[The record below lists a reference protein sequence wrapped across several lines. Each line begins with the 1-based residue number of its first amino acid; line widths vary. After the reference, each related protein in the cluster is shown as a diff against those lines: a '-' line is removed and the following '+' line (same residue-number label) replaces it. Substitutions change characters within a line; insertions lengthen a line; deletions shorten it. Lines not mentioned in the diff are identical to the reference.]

1 MPHILEPH
9 LTPVEI
15 QSLRPTQMTVGLR
28 EVEDKRR
35 QWDAIRKDMGA
46 DFLGRHMVPVVI
58 GRKGRLYLVDHHHL
72 VRALHEAGEQHVLTS
87 VVADLGHLGKD
98 EFWSVMD
105 HRNLVYPF
113 DADGVRRPVSDLP
126 KSIGA
131 LEDDPFRSLA
141 GAVRDAGGFAK
152 IDAPFSEFVWADF
165 FRRRVQ
171 AKRLSSSFEKVVHEA
186 VELAHSHD
194 ARHLPG
200 WCGASRN
207 PPPPAENPPGPEL

>member
-1 MPHILEPH
+1 MPRILEPH

-15 QSLRPTQMTVGLR
+15 RALRPTQMTVGLR

-35 QWDAIRKDMGA
+35 QWAAIRQEKGA
-46 DFLGRHMVPVVI
+46 DFLGRHMVPVVV
-58 GRKGRLYLVDHHHL
+58 GRKDRLYLVDHHHL
-72 VRALHEAGEQHVLTS
+72 VRALYEEGEKHVLTS
-87 VVADLGHLGKD
+87 IVADLSHLGKD

-113 DADGVRRPVSDLP
+113 DATGARRPVGDLP
-126 KSIGA
+126 RRIGE

-152 IDAPFSEFVWADF
+152 IDAPFSEFLWADF
-165 FRRRVQ
+165 FRRRLDG
-171 AKRLSSSFEKVVHEA
+171 KRLSSSFEEA
-186 VELAHSHD
+186 TAEALGLAHARD

-200 WCGASRN
+200 WCGASHL
-207 PPPPAENPPGPEL
+207 PQGQS